1 MRGSVGGLLAGGK
14 NAAGLPLTALGHCA
28 VRQGVDVVFTSCAAL
43 TQSLNAARATGV
55 YERKLATLSRVGLLI
70 IDDFGLKPLRA
81 PADEDLHDLIAERY
95 EQAPTIVTS
104 NLAFH
109 EWDQAFATN
118 RLLASATL
126 DRLRHNAY
134 CLELDG
140 PSYRDPK
147 VAPAAKKALAA
158 GNAQASRKPA
168 ALPAQRSQEKGE

>member
-1 MRGSVGGLLAGGK
+1 MQTAGRPALVAQS
-14 NAAGLPLTALGHCA
+14 AAVEYERHRPEQTTLYRLVQQH
-28 VRQGVDVVFTSCAAL
+28 
-43 TQSLNAARATGV
+43 ATGV
-55 YERKLATLSRVGLLI
+55 YERKPAALSRVGLLI

-95 EQAPTIVTS
+95 ERSATIVTS
-104 NLAFH
+104 NLDFD
-109 EWDQAFATN
+109 EWDQAFAAN

-147 VAPAAKKALAA
+147 VAPAAENGLAKTARKGPQKAAETTA
-158 GNAQASRKPA
+158 K
-168 ALPAQRSQEKGE
+168 